1 MNRPSSEIIY
11 LIYGQSVGMDWA
23 EKYRPRRL
31 EDLVGNSAAI
41 RQMVEWAQSW
51 NKDKKPLILYGK
63 PGTGKTSSA
72 HALANEMGWEIIE
85 LNASDQRTK
94 GVIEKVAG
102 SSSMTASLSGATQKL
117 ILLDEADNLQGT
129 ADRGGAR
136 AIIEVIKFACQP
148 IILVA
153 NELYELSPE
162 LRSRCDTVQFRALPA
177 RSIVPRLRYICSA
190 EGIEYDENAL
200 KEIAE
205 SAAGDI
211 RAAINMLYASALGRD
226 QLTEDEV
233 YTSKKD
239 QRSSIFD
246 LVSAVFGS
254 PGGEE
259 LMRISYEV
267 DETPDT
273 MEQWLEANLHH
284 LKDREKIAKSYSY
297 LSRSDEYIGYT
308 FRHQYYTLWRYA
320 AALMILGTSAAS
332 AGKGIHARIMPPS
345 RWRKMGTYKK
355 QKSLRLELSRKLSS
369 LLHIPREEFR
379 DTYMSPLSMLVD
391 HDPYL
396 YSREFSLDVDE
407 LNLFLQDRS
416 RSQEVVKKIQ
426 AMERIAD
433 KEKAKEEKEL
443 RKKKEKMQQE
453 KLEEAVSRSAGVL
466 EREENEEGAVT
477 EKSQKTLFD
486 GF

>member
-1 MNRPSSEIIY
+1 
-11 LIYGQSVGMDWA
+11 MDWA
-23 EKYRPRRL
+23 ERYRPRRL

-51 NKDKKPLILYGK
+51 NSDKKPLILYGK

-72 HALANEMGWEIIE
+72 HALANEMEWDIIE

-102 SSSMTASLSGATQKL
+102 SSSMTSSLSGAAQKL

-136 AIIEVIKFACQP
+136 AIIEVIKKARQP

-190 EGIEYDENAL
+190 EGIEYDEAAL

-205 SAAGDI
+205 SAGGDI
-211 RAAINMLYASALGRD
+211 RAAVNMLYASALGRE
-226 QLTEDEV
+226 QLTEKEV
-233 YTSKKD
+233 HTSKKD

-259 LMRISYEV
+259 LMQISYDV

-273 MEQWLEANLHH
+273 IEQWLEANLHH
-284 LKDREKIAKSYSY
+284 LNDQGKIAKSYTY

-308 FRHQYYTLWRYA
+308 YRNQYYKLWRYA
-320 AALMILGTSAAS
+320 ATLMILGVSAAS
-332 AGKGIHARIMPPS
+332 GGKGIHARIMPPA

-355 QKSLRLELSRKLSS
+355 QKTLRLNHTQKLSS

-391 HDPYL
+391 HDPLL
-396 YSREFSLDVDE
+396 YAREFSLDVDE
-407 LNLFLQDRS
+407 LNLLLQDRA
-416 RSQEVVKKIQ
+416 RSQEVVKKVQ
-426 AMERIAD
+426 AMERKAE
-433 KEKAKEEKEL
+433 KERELEEKET
-443 RKKKEKMQQE
+443 RRGKESAKQE
-453 KLEEAVSRSAGVL
+453 KLEETGKESL
-466 EREENEEGAVT
+466 EWSDNT
-477 EKSQKTLFD
+477 EPERNAATERSQKTLFD